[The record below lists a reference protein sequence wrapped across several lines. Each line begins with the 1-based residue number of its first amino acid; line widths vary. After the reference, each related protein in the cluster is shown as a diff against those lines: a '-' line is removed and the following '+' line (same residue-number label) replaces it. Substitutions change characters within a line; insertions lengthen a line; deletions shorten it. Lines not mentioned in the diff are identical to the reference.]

1 MAQGYV
7 KKCPRCGGD
16 VSSHYQEFVC
26 LQCGNRDFDKA
37 NLLLDLIDK
46 IKKEKNISEVE
57 KNAS

>member
-1 MAQGYV
+1 M

-46 IKKEKNISEVE
+46 IKKEKNTSGIE